1 MKFTFILSTLL
12 LGLSIGENV
21 VEVAVGSSNLFSA
34 LVDLVLTAELDGAL
48 STTQDITVFAPT
60 DDAFGKLHQSSLEI
74 LKSEQWRPHL
84 KNLLLQHVLPVKV
97 LSTDISD
104 GLTAAAL
111 NGEEVKLNLPSS
123 GGVLINDKSN
133 VIQADVPADNGVI
146 HAVDTVLFPEWVST
160 SIVDRAVSDPE
171 LAILTNLV
179 VELHLTNALSVQG
192 PFTVFAPTDKA
203 FVEGLNVLGVQD
215 GMVTV
220 HLASSLLTYHIVRG
234 VFSAA
239 DIEDGL
245 ELTTIQGEKLTFSFN
260 GDAAQV
266 NGKNIV
272 TADNLTNN
280 GIVHKIDGLLIPQS
294 VERDSVAL
302 ADPQTVVDVASSM
315 SETFSTLVDFVIKA
329 DLVSPLSDTQ
339 GITVFAPT
347 NDAFAALAEAAP
359 AVVAN
364 LQTKQWSTHLQDV
377 LLYHVLPDEVPSSAV
392 TDGLTAKALNG
403 EFLSFGVNGDGI
415 SVNDGSEVVV
425 PDVGADNGV
434 IHAIDNVLIPSWV
447 STSIVDRA
455 IGNEDLSTL
464 VDLVGKAGLDTTLSG
479 DGPFT
484 VFAPTNDAFVKL
496 LGENVDTGALDVD
509 LVTSILMYHVVS
521 GIYSAADVANGV
533 SLTTVQGDDISFS
546 VMGDAKMVNGN
557 TIVATDIL
565 ANNGIVHVI
574 DGVLIPNEA
583 TASKAMLESLPDSF
597 EVSTLGLIGSEQSST
612 PGCRTSIAAVTT
624 AVVAFGVAIGVVF

>member
-1 MKFTFILSTLL
+1 MKLTIILSSLL
-12 LGLSIGENV
+12 LGLSTGENV
-21 VEVAVGSSNLFSA
+21 VEVAVGSPNLFSA
-34 LVDLVLTAELDGAL
+34 LVDLVLTTELDGAL
-48 STTQDITVFAPT
+48 STTQSITVFAPT
-60 DDAFGKLHQSSLEI
+60 DDAFGKLHQSSIEI

-104 GLTAAAL
+104 GLTAEAL
-111 NGEEVKLNLPSS
+111 NGEQVKLNLPSS

-133 VIQADVPADNGVI
+133 VIQADIPADNGVI
-146 HAVDTVLFPEWVST
+146 HAVDTVLFPEWVSN

-245 ELTTIQGEKLTFSFN
+245 ELTTIQGEKLIFSFN

-272 TADNLTNN
+272 DADILTNN

-329 DLVSPLSDTQ
+329 DLVSPLNNTQ

-347 NDAFAALAEAAP
+347 NDAFAALDED
-359 AVVAN
+359 VVAN
-364 LQTKQWSTHLQDV
+364 LETKAWSTHLQDV

-425 PDVGADNGV
+425 PDVGANNGV

-496 LGENVDTGALDVD
+496 LGENVDTGALDED

>member
-1 MKFTFILSTLL
+1 MKFTFILSALL
-12 LGLSIGENV
+12 MGLSFGENV

-34 LVDLVLTAELDGAL
+34 LVDLVLTAELDAAL

-60 DDAFGKLHQSSLEI
+60 DDAFGKLHQSSIEI

-84 KNLLLQHVLPVKV
+84 KNLLMQHVLPLKV

-111 NGEEVKLNLPSS
+111 NGEEVTLNLPSS

-146 HAVDTVLFPEWVST
+146 HAVDTVLFPEWVSN

-179 VELHLTNALSVQG
+179 DQLHLTNALSVQG

-203 FVEGLNVLGVQD
+203 FVEGLNALGVQD
-215 GMVTV
+215 GMVTI

-234 VFSAA
+234 IFSAS

-245 ELTTIQGEKLTFSFN
+245 ELTTIQGEKLIFAFN

-266 NGKNIV
+266 NGQNIFA
-272 TADNLTNN
+272 TDILTNN

-294 VERDSVAL
+294 VAPSSVAL
-302 ADPQTVVDVASSM
+302 ADPQTVVDVAISN
-315 SETFSTLVDFVIKA
+315 SETFSALVDFVIKA
-329 DLVSPLSDTQ
+329 DLVSPLSTTQ

-364 LQTKQWSTHLQDV
+364 LQTKEWSTHLQDV
-377 LLYHVLPDEVPSSAV
+377 LLYHVLPDEVPSSVV
-392 TDGLTAKALNG
+392 TNGSEATALNK
-403 EFLSFGVNGDGI
+403 EKLSFGVSGNVI
-415 SVNDGSEVVV
+415 SVNGGSEVVV

-447 STSIVDRA
+447 SSSIVDRA
-455 IGNEDLSTL
+455 IGSEALSTL
-464 VDLVGKAGLDTTLSG
+464 VDLVVKAGLDTTLSG

-484 VFAPTNDAFVKL
+484 VFAPTNNAFVKL
-496 LGENVDTGALDVD
+496 LGEDADIGALDDD
-509 LVTSILMYHVVS
+509 LVTSILTYHVVP
-521 GIYSAADVANGV
+521 GIYSASDVANGV

-546 VMGDAKMVNGN
+546 VMGDAKIVNGN
-557 TIVATDIL
+557 TIMATDIL
-565 ANNGIVHVI
+565 ANNGIVHMI

-583 TASKAMLESLPDSF
+583 TASIVMQESLADSL
-597 EVSTLGLIGSEQSST
+597 EVSTLGLIGSEQSSS
-612 PGCRTSIAAVTT
+612 PGYRTSIAAITT
-624 AVVAFGVAIGVVF
+624 VVVAFGVAIGIVF